1 MYLYLLNRMLW
12 LGTISTFFIEVT
24 LSSLPLDVKK
34 TRSTSYSTVGWACP
48 KSYLL
53 MYEIC
58 LLSLFDNKLCKSVF
72 PFSVSVLNLHFNVVK
87 KCVFFLI
94 ALVTCFRK

>member
-34 TRSTSYSTVGWACP
+34 PDQQATV
-48 KSYLL
+48 LL
-53 MYEIC
+53 DGLAPEVIY
-58 LLSLFDNKLCKSVF
+58 
-72 PFSVSVLNLHFNVVK
+72 
-87 KCVFFLI
+87 
-94 ALVTCFRK
+94 